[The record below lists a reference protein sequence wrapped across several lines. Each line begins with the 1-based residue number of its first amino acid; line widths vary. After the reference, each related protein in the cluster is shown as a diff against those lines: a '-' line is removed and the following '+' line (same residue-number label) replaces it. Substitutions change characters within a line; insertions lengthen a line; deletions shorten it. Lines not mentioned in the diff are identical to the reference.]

1 MSKSNKV
8 VIVLSPNLNSK
19 TIAKDLLSE
28 TVYAGALGQGVF
40 PLPEE
45 MQDLQCGT
53 WVKVNPNHAEMNDI
67 LSLPDVQVVVQT
79 HSIGMISVAS
89 SDMFQQDLSEA
100 KIGDFTR
107 EQHQYKRMLSS
118 IAPSSNVTMVETP
131 IGTVEAINMVWDVAK
146 DKFTIGV
153 PAPVAETKV
162 EEVKVEEP
170 QEAPLDFDNPEPEQS
185 PEPEA
190 QVEVEL
196 PQAEPE
202 PEPVAL
208 EEAAEMHEEETFDPL
223 ANLSPQLETE
233 ATVEEKVEVKPVAV
247 EVEVEDPA
255 PVVEDFEKAL
265 FDSLAQAESTINPEA
280 EEAVPV
286 KKAVSVAYGI
296 PEVYPDVDQTVTFN
310 AAKLFL
316 EPKDGEVKVDQA
328 LHDFGG
334 SIKTFQGLHNILAN
348 KLERAVTNNR
358 DDSITDFEA
367 SIYNYGQDQVS
378 VSDAHKVQYVEGA
391 RWANMIQAGPTAV
404 PIIMPI
410 RDPQYGDAKYVG
422 PECVSLVQN
431 RMKTGCKL
439 GVWLPHSGIYFIIVS
454 PGDSQF
460 LDTLAIINN
469 QRIEVLRTSSGILLG
484 NSNYYINRQVLKLFI
499 DSIVHCSLKAWNR
512 EQLLRLINERDIN
525 IIACALGGSIYPDGY
540 DYVQTCGLI
549 RTDDKVCQH
558 QTKKLLDLRR
568 LVFVDNSRL
577 TESQRIFAAGAL
589 TERSIAEVENYQAAN
604 YIGYKKPY
612 EITPGIQFVY
622 RSQSSIVSIEA
633 GEQWIK
639 EIEAVVDSIITF
651 KDDEDTRNLMI
662 QERINLT
669 RIREYSQWVEE
680 ILIDDQPLTDRA
692 KINAL
697 LSTLSRNKD
706 VVEKVSSTLTEFQRL
721 ASVAIVAVPRCKCDG
736 CQKTES
742 KDLDISPH
750 LIPQDMVSR
759 LFTLVRQRAS

>member
-1 MSKSNKV
+1 MYKPNAV
-8 VIVLSPNLNSK
+8 VIVLSPNMNSQTVEMDLLADTMYEGALYEGALNHNVYPYPEQK
-19 TIAKDLLSE
+19 KDL
-28 TVYAGALGQGVF
+28 TGAI
-40 PLPEE
+40 
-45 MQDLQCGT
+45 
-53 WVKVNPNHAEMNDI
+53 WVKVNPNHAEMNEI
-67 LSLPDVQVVVQT
+67 LALPDVEVIIQT
-79 HSIGMISVAS
+79 HTIGEISRVS

-100 KIGDFTR
+100 RIGDFTR
-107 EQHQYKRMLSS
+107 EQHNYKRMITPVQS
-118 IAPSSNVTMVETP
+118 ADNVTLAETA
-131 IGTVEAINMVWDVAK
+131 IDSKVAINKIWNMAK
-146 DKFTIGV
+146 EKLVPYV
-153 PAPVAETKV
+153 PAKKA
-162 EEVKVEEP
+162 
-170 QEAPLDFDNPEPEQS
+170 
-185 PEPEA
+185 
-190 QVEVEL
+190 
-196 PQAEPE
+196 E
-202 PEPVAL
+202 PEPVATVTEEPPLDFDDPAL
-208 EEAAEMHEEETFDPL
+208 EPETPPVVVETEDPPPPVTPKEEVQEQSEDTFDPL
-223 ANLSPQLETE
+223 ATQVQQPTPTEDLEKE
-233 ATVEEKVEVKPVAV
+233 SDQKLQKVDVDEPEVKV
-247 EVEVEDPA
+247 DA

-265 FDSLAQAESTINPEA
+265 FDSLAQAESTINPDTQA
-280 EEAVPV
+280 KTPA
-286 KKAVSVAYGI
+286 KKAEPVAYGI
-296 PEVYPDVDQTVTFN
+296 PEVYPTVDQTVTFN
-310 AAKLFL
+310 AAKLFM
-316 EPKDGEVKVDQA
+316 EPENGEVSMEKA
-328 LHDFGG
+328 IHDFGG
-334 SIKTFQGLHNILAN
+334 NIKTFQGLHNVLAA

-358 DDSITDFEA
+358 DDTISDFEA
-367 SIYNYGQDQVS
+367 SIYKYGEDQVS
-378 VSDAHKVQYVEGA
+378 TSDTHNIQYVEGA
-391 RWANMIQAGPTAV
+391 RWANMVQAGPTAV

-410 RDPQYGDAKYVG
+410 RDPNYGDAKYVG
-422 PECVSLVQN
+422 PESVSLIQN

-469 QRIEVLRTSSGILLG
+469 QRIEVLRASSGILLG

-512 EQLLRLINERDIN
+512 EQLMRLINERDIN
-525 IIACALGGSIYPDGY
+525 IIACALGASIYPDGY
-540 DYVQTCGLI
+540 DYVQTCGLFK
-549 RTDDKVCQH
+549 TDDKVCQY

-577 TESQRIFAAGAL
+577 TESQRTFAAGAL

-680 ILIDDQPLTDRA
+680 ILIDEQPLTDRT

-697 LSTLSRNKD
+697 LSSLSRNKD

-721 ASVAIVAVPRCKCDG
+721 ASIAIVAIPRCKCDG
-736 CQKTES
+736 CQKTET
-742 KDLDISPH
+742 KDLDISTH
-750 LIPQDMVSR
+750 LIPQDAVSR
-759 LFTLVRQRAS
+759 LFTLVRQRV

>member
-1 MSKSNKV
+1 MPKPNV
-8 VIVLSPNLNSK
+8 VVVLSPNFNSK
-19 TIAKDLLSE
+19 TVPMDLLSD
-28 TVYAGALGQGVF
+28 TMYADALAHGVYPFPENGRALSHGI
-40 PLPEE
+40 
-45 MQDLQCGT
+45 
-53 WVKVNPNHAEMNDI
+53 WVKVNPNHAEMNEI
-67 LSLPDVQVVVQT
+67 LALPDVDVVVQT
-79 HSIGMISVAS
+79 HTIGAISLAS

-100 KIGDFTR
+100 NISDFTR
-107 EQHQYKRMLSS
+107 EQHQYKRML
-118 IAPSSNVTMVETP
+118 APIQAADNVVLVETA
-131 IGTVEAINMVWDVAK
+131 IGTKEAIYKLWEVAK
-146 DKFTIGV
+146 EKLAVFAPEPVTIVEPEV
-153 PAPVAETKV
+153 PV
-162 EEVKVEEP
+162 VEEP
-170 QEAPLDFDNPEPEQS
+170 PLDFDNPEEESVAPIIEPEQ
-185 PEPEA
+185 PLAPVEPEKKPE
-190 QVEVEL
+190 QVEMQE
-196 PQAEPE
+196 QS
-202 PEPVAL
+202 
-208 EEAAEMHEEETFDPL
+208 EETFDPL
-223 ANLSPQLETE
+223 ATQHQQPEPE
-233 ATVEEKVEVKPVAV
+233 PDE
-247 EVEVEDPA
+247 EVEIEVIKHSIENETPLVDENP

-265 FDSLAQAESTINPEA
+265 FDSLAQAESTINQEVQVETPI
-280 EEAVPV
+280 
-286 KKAVSVAYGI
+286 KKAPAVSYGI
-296 PEVYPDVDQTVTFN
+296 PEVYPSVDQTVTFN
-310 AAKLFL
+310 ADKIFL
-316 EPKDGEVKVDQA
+316 APKGDGVVADKA

-334 SIKTFQGLHNILAN
+334 NIKTFQKLHDILAN
-348 KLERAVTNNR
+348 KLERAVANNR
-358 DDSITDFEA
+358 DEDISDFEA
-367 SIYNYGQDQVS
+367 SIYKYGQDQVS
-378 VSDAHKVQYVEGA
+378 VSDAHHVQYVEGA
-391 RWANMIQAGPTAV
+391 RWANMVQAGPTAV

-410 RDPQYGDAKYVG
+410 RDPEYGDAKYVG
-422 PECVSLVQN
+422 PESVSLIQN

-512 EQLLRLINERDIN
+512 EQLMRLINERDIN
-525 IIACALGGSIYPDGY
+525 IIACALGASIYPDGY

-549 RTDDKVCQH
+549 KTDKKVCQH

-577 TESQRIFAAGAL
+577 TESQRTFAAGAL
-589 TERSIAEVENYQAAN
+589 TERSISEVENYQAAN

-669 RIREYSQWVEE
+669 RIREFSQWIEE
-680 ILIDDQPLTDRA
+680 ILIDDQPLTDRV

-721 ASVAIVAVPRCKCDG
+721 ASVAIVAIPRCKCDD
-736 CQKTES
+736 CQSTDT
-742 KDLDISPH
+742 KDLDISTH
-750 LIPQDMVSR
+750 LIPQDAVSR
-759 LFTLVRQRAS
+759 LFTLVRQRV